1 MKSNGVPAVN
11 IINIAELRTET
22 YRLVFVMLEERL
34 GHYAGFREAFVDAF
48 ALTPPPADGGAPGYF
63 RASSGREY
71 QITFLSRSGQRFPSG
86 LEIHALVP
94 DFAPVDPEALDEDI
108 WRFLEGLIR
117 RVGGGWT
124 GEALQATGKVYKIP
138 WA

>member
-1 MKSNGVPAVN
+1 VN
-11 IINIAELRTET
+11 IDIITAAELRTET

-48 ALTPPPADGGAPGYF
+48 ALTPAHADGGAPGYF

-94 DFAPVDPEALDEDI
+94 GFAPVDPDALDQDL
-108 WRFLEGLIR
+108 WYFLQWMIA
-117 RVGGGWT
+117 RVGGEWT
-124 GEALQATGKVYKIP
+124 VEALQATGKVYKIP